1 MQSCSL
7 SCIPRLLRSH
17 CAWFPRLQQQVM
29 ELEGRLRELE
39 TLAGLP
45 ENSSAFSQCQE
56 DSAGSQGPECSSA
69 TSQCPSTSESL
80 PESPSSQRC
89 GSAPPHY
96 PPGFPRPYQCHG
108 PALRKASDPEGGAG
122 FLRGRTRA
130 STGNLSH
137 CGPGA
142 RSSFVRRK
150 YRSISLRRVRRTT
163 TAITPFAG
171 RQVCYYMFLPACLSH
186 FKVIGF
192 LLSATLL

>member
-1 MQSCSL
+1 M
-7 SCIPRLLRSH
+7 LRPH
-17 CAWFPRLQQQVM
+17 CARFLRLQQQVM

-45 ENSSAFSQCQE
+45 ENSSAFSQCQ
-56 DSAGSQGPECSSA
+56 DSGGSQGPECSSA

-108 PALRKASDPEGGAG
+108 PVLRKASDPEGGAG

-137 CGPGA
+137 CGPGV

-163 TAITPFAG
+163 PAVPPFTG
-171 RQVCYYMFLPACLSH
+171 RQVCDIICSYLPVSLALRLLVSSCLYS
-186 FKVIGF
+186 
-192 LLSATLL
+192 